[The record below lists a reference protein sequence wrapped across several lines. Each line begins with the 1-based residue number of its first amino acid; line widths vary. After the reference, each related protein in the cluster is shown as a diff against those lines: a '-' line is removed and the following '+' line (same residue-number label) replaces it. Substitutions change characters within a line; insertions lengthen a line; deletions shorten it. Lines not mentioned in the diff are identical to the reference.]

1 MGTGDNH
8 SATRRPATMA
18 DLGPAFQAVLTQS
31 LEAAPTAIER
41 FSRWH
46 EEQAAPPS
54 VWAEL
59 IPLSA
64 PKAGEQYAF
73 EVDLDKCSSCK
84 ACVAACHS
92 LNGLSEDESWRAVG
106 VATAGA
112 TAQTVTVTSSCHHC
126 EDPGCAAGCPVLA
139 YDKDEATGI
148 VKHLDDQCIGCQ
160 YCLWTCPYDAPKY
173 QPDLGIVRKCDLCHG
188 RLAEGEAP
196 ACVQSCP
203 SQAIKI
209 VVVGRDSG
217 KTNADFAIP
226 GTVPPEHTGPTT
238 RYLTSRTLSADL
250 TSPEITDP
258 KPEPAHT
265 PLATLLVLTQ
275 WAGGAWL
282 LENVLALSGAT
293 GRPWALAAAAAMLL
307 AGLGIGSAH
316 LGRPLRA
323 WKVFLGWR
331 RSWFSREAVLLGMAA
346 KFCLVSATLPWAL
359 SKGLVPNAALPLVQP
374 ALPLLPWLAAGALV
388 AGLFCSAMLYV
399 ATPRPTWSRPATLGR
414 FALTALG
421 GGAVLLG
428 AMGGEHLRLLGAIS
442 ILTGILKAAL
452 VLRDKTPA
460 PNAHE
465 SFHVQARL
473 LRGPLAGPAK
483 AQLLLFLAAMAAAL
497 VGTALAAW
505 PFFLLAVFLRL
516 GSDLVERRLFF
527 MACPATRMPGMRA
540 QVHH

>member
-1 MGTGDNH
+1 MAFEDGKNF
-8 SATRRPATMA
+8 AARRTATMA
-18 DLGPAFQAVLTQS
+18 DLGPAFEAVLAQS
-31 LEAAPTAIER
+31 LSAVPTAIER

-46 EEQAAPPS
+46 EEQAAPPATWS
-54 VWAEL
+54 EQ

-64 PKAGEQYAF
+64 PGAGEQYAF

-106 VATAGA
+106 VATASA

-139 YDKDEATGI
+139 YEKDEATGI

-173 QPDLGIVRKCDLCHG
+173 RPDLGIVRKCDLCHG

-209 VVVGRDSG
+209 VTVARTSG
-217 KTNADFAIP
+217 KTNPDFAIP

-238 RYLTSRTLSADL
+238 RYLTSRTLAPDL
-250 TSPEITDP
+250 SSPEITDP

-275 WAGGAWL
+275 WAGGAWI
-282 LENVLALSGAT
+282 LENLLTLGGAT
-293 GRPWALAAAAAMLL
+293 GRTWSFVVAAAMLL

-331 RSWFSREAVLLGMAA
+331 RSWFSREAVLLGVAA
-346 KFCLVSATLPWAL
+346 KFCLMTVTLPWAL
-359 SKGLVPNAALPLVQP
+359 SKGLVPSFALPMLQP
-374 ALPLLPWLAAGALV
+374 ALHLLPWIAAGTLV

-399 ATPRPTWSRPATLGR
+399 ATPRPTWSRPATIWR

-421 GGAVLLG
+421 GGAVVLG
-428 AMGGEHLRLLGAIS
+428 AMGGEHLRLLGAVS
-442 ILTGILKAAL
+442 ILTGLLKAAL
-452 VLRDKTPA
+452 VLRDKKPA
-460 PNAHE
+460 ADVHE
-465 SFHVQARL
+465 SFRVQARL
-473 LRGPLAGPAK
+473 LRGPLAGHAK
-483 AQLLLFLAAMAAAL
+483 AQLFLFLAAMAAAL
-497 VGTALAAW
+497 VGTALEAW
-505 PFFLLAVFLRL
+505 PCFALAVFLRL

-540 QVHH
+540 TSH

>member
-1 MGTGDNH
+1 MGSQAKTSG
-8 SATRRPATMA
+8 ARRTASHA
-18 DLGPAFQAVLTQS
+18 DLGTAFEAALSQS
-31 LEAAPTAIER
+31 LDAAPTAIER

-46 EEQAAPPS
+46 EAEAAPPATWS
-54 VWAEL
+54 EQ
-59 IPLSA
+59 IPLST
-64 PKAGEQYAF
+64 PGPGEQYAF

-92 LNGLSEDESWRAVG
+92 LNGLAQDESWRAVG
-106 VATAGA
+106 VATAAA
-112 TAQTVTVTSSCHHC
+112 TSQTVTVTSSCHHC

-139 YDKDEATGI
+139 YDKDETTGI

-160 YCLWTCPYDAPKY
+160 YCLWTCPYDAPKF

-203 SQAIKI
+203 SQAIK
-209 VVVGRDSG
+209 VVTVARTSG
-217 KTNADFAIP
+217 KTNPDFAIP
-226 GTVPPEHTGPTT
+226 GTVPPAHTGPTT
-238 RYLTSRTLSADL
+238 RYLTSRTLAPDL
-250 TSPEITDP
+250 SSSEVTDP
-258 KPEPAHT
+258 RPEPAHT

-282 LENVLALSGAT
+282 LENALRLSGGT
-293 GRPWALAAAAAMLL
+293 GRSWALAVAAATLL

-346 KFCLVSATLPWAL
+346 KFCLMTVLVPLAL
-359 SKGLVPNAALPLVQP
+359 ANGLVPTPIVPLLTP
-374 ALPLLPWLAAGALV
+374 ALPLLPWIASAAILG
-388 AGLFCSAMLYV
+388 GLLCSAMLYV
-399 ATPRPTWSRPATLGR
+399 ATPRPVWSRPATLGR

-421 GGAVLLG
+421 GGAVMLG

-442 ILTGILKAAL
+442 ILTGLLKASL
-452 VLRDKTPA
+452 VLRDKKPA
-460 PNAHE
+460 ATAHE
-465 SFHVQARL
+465 SFRVQARL
-473 LRGPLAGPAK
+473 LRGPLARHAK
-483 AQLLLFLAAMAAAL
+483 AQLFLFLAAMAAAL

-505 PFFLLAVFLRL
+505 PFFALAVFLRL

-540 QVHH
+540 SGHH